1 MIDFKQL
8 KVMALALSLP
18 GAIFVAGFAY
28 EYVNEKN
35 LIATPVAIGLF
46 GLMLLIYIALIVRVL
61 FKKKNE

>member
-8 KVMALALSLP
+8 RIMALALSLP

-28 EYVNEKN
+28 EFVNEKN
-35 LIATPVAIGLF
+35 LIPTSIAIALF
-46 GLMLLIYIALIVRVL
+46 GILLLAYIALIVRIL